1 MIRLLVLITFI
12 SLAFVGLMGS
22 VDTQQQKL
30 MLEMIDFIEEN
41 SDYKYDGSPLPTV
54 HTATSKQMCEVLF
67 VGDSIDKD
75 INGASAVGMKTVL
88 NYEFLNKPDIKN
100 NKSEYTIQNILELDD
115 LLID

>member
-1 MIRLLVLITFI
+1 MGIVEIQKNKVEALQLNDYFDKIFYAREDGIKFEKPCHHAFYKITKFFNCN
-12 SLAFVGLMGS
+12 A
-22 VDTQQQKL
+22 
-30 MLEMIDFIEEN
+30 N
-41 SDYKYDGSPLPTV
+41 
-54 HTATSKQMCEVLF
+54 EVLF

-100 NKSEYTIQNILELDD
+100 NKSEYTIQNILELND